1 MEISKL
7 TIPKYIK
14 DYILI
19 NSNKVPKYNLRS
31 PKEIILWFGGNI
43 EPEYEDTVYVN
54 NKESFTKDKWRH
66 ILVNY
71 EDTNILQIIKHI

>member
-43 EPEYEDTVYVN
+43 EPEYEVTGM
-54 NKESFTKDKWRH
+54 E
-66 ILVNY
+66 
-71 EDTNILQIIKHI
+71 